1 MKELCTDRAAKSSKE
16 RVGLMAWHSP
26 RAERRRNFAAFVVL
40 TFASLVMAINYRTF
54 VAWGGLYPAG
64 ATGVSMLVQRILQKL
79 SDVGGWGWNVPFS
92 PINLALNAIP
102 VWIGFRYI
110 GRRFTMRSLYVIFM
124 TGLLTDML
132 PVDMLTLFMSESDM
146 SRLSTDPFV
155 TSIFGGIV
163 FGFAMSLCLRWNATT
178 GGTDFIAIYLSEQ
191 KGRETWGIVLA
202 INASI
207 LLAGGFVFGWTGS
220 LYSIVYQFVTLQ
232 IVHLMYRT
240 YQYQTLLIV
249 TSEPKRVCEAIYRVS
264 HHGATVVQGVGGYSG
279 KVAGVVYSVV
289 AADNTAYIYS
299 ICKKID
305 PNAFINTMSTSRVI
319 GRFYLR
325 PRD

>member
-1 MKELCTDRAAKSSKE
+1 MAKSSKD
-16 RVGLMAWHSP
+16 RIGLMAWHSSK
-26 RAERRRNFAAFVVL
+26 AERRRKVATFAVL
-40 TFASLVMAINYRTF
+40 TFASAVMALNYRTF

-64 ATGVSMLVQRILQKL
+64 ATGLSMLLQRILQKVV
-79 SDVGGWGWNVPFS
+79 DFNGWGWTVPFS
-92 PINLALNAIP
+92 PINLALNAVP

-110 GRRFTMRSLYVIFM
+110 GRRFTMWSLYVIFM
-124 TGLLTDML
+124 TGVLTDIL
-132 PVDMLTLFMSESDM
+132 PVNALTSFMSEGDM

-232 IVHLMYRT
+232 VVHLMYRT

-279 KVAGVVYSVV
+279 KGASVVYSVV